1 MASKPLIALARWADL
16 VGSFVADPSSGE
28 RDTGFEDGNPAEA
41 DKVNALL
48 LQLYLWALYLDGA
61 VLSGSHAI
69 DGSFTVGGQPLVFAD
84 FTYTADVGTDTLTK
98 TAHGLETGD
107 GQVRTTNS
115 GGGLPGGLA
124 AGTDY
129 FVIKTG
135 ANTFKL
141 ATTRALALAG
151 TAIDITSAGTGTHT
165 LIDQAGT
172 TRVTDATVTR
182 NLTVDGA
189 TTAGAVT
196 ASGLVTANAGVTAGV
211 NQHITVSGTGEIKH
225 GDRTPAFAACSLATV
240 QSGTATFT
248 LDGEV
253 VYTGITLVLYFIP
266 LSVGDRLKSITFTV
280 TGDNTVDG
288 NIDVRK
294 KPALGAASS
303 IIGGGTSVLTNV
315 STTEADVVV
324 DITDTTLAAGDAVI
338 LVIESTAAGLIVG
351 NIRPTFDHP

>member
-16 VGSFVADPSSGE
+16 VGSFVTDPSSGE

-48 LQLYLWALYLDGA
+48 KQLYLWALYLDGA

-84 FTYTADVGTDTLTK
+84 FTYTADAGTDTLTK

-129 FVIKTG
+129 FAIKTG

-151 TAIDITSAGTGTHT
+151 IAIDITSAGTGTHT

-172 TRVTDATVTR
+172 TRVADATVTR
-182 NLTVDGA
+182 DLFVDGTVTAPRA
-189 TTAGAVT
+189 TVAQATIESLAHGDMVLNIPGLAVVAGTSITIVAGGAARAGAAVIMRW
-196 ASGLVTANAGVTAGV
+196 AIPL
-211 NQHITVSGTGEIKH
+211 HL
-225 GDRTPAFAACSLATV
+225 GDRIKSLTFARIGNVSADILAADVFKAT
-240 QSGTATFT
+240 STGGFGTIN
-248 LDGEV
+248 
-253 VYTGITLVLYFIP
+253 TGGT
-266 LSVGDRLKSITFTV
+266 TV
-280 TGDNTVDG
+280 TVPNV
-288 NIDVRK
+288 
-294 KPALGAASS
+294 PASWA
-303 IIGGGTSVLTNV
+303 
-315 STTEADVVV
+315 
-324 DITDTTLAAGDAVI
+324 DTTINVDDTELAAGEV
-338 LVIESTAAGLIVG
+338 LYLEIETDQSGIDIH
-351 NIRPTFDHP
+351 NIRVTYDRPP